1 MPYKNNRSL
10 VLNLL
15 ALVVGM
21 TLLAY
26 ASVPLYRLFCEA
38 TGYGGT
44 PRQGVY
50 AQGQVLDKT
59 ITVAFNADTDPNL
72 PWQFRPGE
80 AKRTLRIGEQ
90 GLTYF
95 VAHNKSNQ
103 PITGRAVYNV
113 VPHLAGQY
121 FVKIACFCFTEQ
133 TLQPGEEVNMPV
145 SFYVDPAIARDPDLK
160 NLHTITLSYTFFLNK
175 Q

>member
-1 MPYKNNRSL
+1 MASRSNFSL

-15 ALVVGM
+15 ALVAGM
-21 TLLAY
+21 VMLAY
-26 ASVPLYRLFCEA
+26 ASVPLYRMFCEV

-44 PRQGVY
+44 TRQGKYV
-50 AQGQVLDKT
+50 QGKVLDKT
-59 ITVAFNADTDPNL
+59 ITVTFNADTDPNL

-80 AKRTLRIGEQ
+80 KSRKVRIGEQ

-95 VAHNKSNQ
+95 VAHNKSNA
-103 PITGRAVYNV
+103 PVTGRAIYNV

-121 FVKIACFCFTEQ
+121 FVKVACFCFSEQ
-133 TLQPGEEVNMPV
+133 TLQPGQEVNMPV
-145 SFYVDPAIARDPDLK
+145 SFYIDPAIVNDPDLK
-160 NLHTITLSYTFFLNK
+160 DVHTITLSYTFFLNK